1 MANTMNTV
9 LGEAFGPQT
18 GSAKRVKEVAL
29 VLAGIALLTIAAKI
43 RVPMW
48 PVPMTMQTFAVLT
61 IGAGLGL
68 RLGLASL
75 LGYVVLGAAG
85 VAVFA
90 GDSAGIGY
98 MAGPTAGYLVGFVVA
113 AAAMGA
119 MARKGW
125 DRSVLTMAGAM
136 ILGNAIIYVFG
147 LAWMAHL
154 FGAAKGTAWVMQY
167 GMTNFLVG
175 DALKL
180 VLAALVVPGLWKLAR

>member
-1 MANTMNTV
+1 MAITMNTV
-9 LGEAFGPQT
+9 LGEAFGPSE
-18 GSAKRVKEVAL
+18 GAAKRVKEVVL
-29 VLAGIALLTIAAKI
+29 VLAGIALLAIASKI

-61 IGAGLGL
+61 VGAGLGL

-75 LGYVVLGAAG
+75 LGYVALGAAG

-90 GDSAGIGY
+90 GDSAGLAY
-98 MAGPTAGYLVGFVVA
+98 MTGPTAGYLVGFVAA

-119 MARKGW
+119 MARRGL
-125 DRSVLTMAGAM
+125 DRNVLTMAGAM
-136 ILGNAIIYVFG
+136 LVGNAIIYVFG
-147 LAWMAHL
+147 VAWMAYL
-154 FGAAKGTAWVMQY
+154 FGAAKGMDWVMQY

-180 VLAALVVPGLWKLAR
+180 ALAALVVPGLWKLAR

>member
-18 GSAKRVKEVAL
+18 GTAKRVKEVAL

-61 IGAGLGL
+61 LGAGLGL

-90 GDSAGIGY
+90 GDSAGIAY

-154 FGAAKGTAWVMQY
+154 FGAAKGAAWVMQY
-167 GMTNFLVG
+167 GFTNFLVG
-175 DALKL
+175 DVLKL

>member
-1 MANTMNTV
+1 MAITMNTV
-9 LGEAFGPQT
+9 LGEAFGPSEGT
-18 GSAKRVKEVAL
+18 AKRVKEVVL
-29 VLAGIALLTIAAKI
+29 VLAGIALLAIASKI

-61 IGAGLGL
+61 VGAGLGL

-75 LGYVVLGAAG
+75 LGYVALGAAG

-90 GDSAGIGY
+90 GDSAGLAY
-98 MAGPTAGYLVGFVVA
+98 MTGPTAGYLVGFVAA

-119 MARKGW
+119 MARRGL
-125 DRSVLTMAGAM
+125 DRNVLTMAGAM
-136 ILGNAIIYVFG
+136 LVGNAIIYVFG
-147 LAWMAHL
+147 VAWMAYL
-154 FGAAKGTAWVMQY
+154 FGAAKGMDWVMQY

-180 VLAALVVPGLWKLAR
+180 ALAALVVPGLWKLAR